1 MFELVNIKSLRIIVM
16 NDYRYEIKNLK
27 IVYEY
32 LGERHISWSIE
43 NIVNK
48 KPLRS
53 FYYEESLERATV
65 WLKENHPELFI

>member
-1 MFELVNIKSLRIIVM
+1 M
-16 NDYRYEIKNLK
+16 NDYSYEIKNLK

-32 LGERHISWSIE
+32 VGERHISWSIE
-43 NIVNK
+43 NIVSK

>member
-1 MFELVNIKSLRIIVM
+1 M
-16 NDYRYEIKNLK
+16 NNYKYEVKNLK

-53 FYYEESLERATV
+53 FYYEESLERATD

>member
-1 MFELVNIKSLRIIVM
+1 M
-16 NDYRYEIKNLK
+16 NHYRYKMKNLK

-32 LGERHISWSIE
+32 LGERHISW
-43 NIVNK
+43 NIKDIIGK

-65 WLKENHPELFI
+65 WLKENHPEFFI